1 MKIIM
6 YHYVRDFKN
15 LKNKGINGLDIK
27 KFISQIKYLKS
38 KYNILN
44 PFEIHEIIKTKKYF
58 KK

>member
-44 PFEIHEIIKTKKYF
+44 QF
-58 KK
+58 